1 MKEDTKDIYIIG
13 AGGFAREVVW
23 LIRRINEVKNT
34 WNIVGFI
41 DANPELL
48 GTELDGYKIVGNDDY
63 LNSKNGD
70 YCVCAVGSSTLRK
83 KIISNL
89 TNVRFATLIDPNVQ
103 MSSSTKIGDGS
114 IICAGSIITVD
125 GNIGNH
131 VIVNLDC
138 TIGHDANLDDF
149 VTLYPSVNVSGN
161 VHLGECVEMGTG
173 SKIIQGLNVSNNSIV
188 GAGAVVVRNIEEPG
202 TYVGVPAKRIK

>member
-13 AGGFAREVVW
+13 AGGFAREVAW

-41 DANPELL
+41 DANKELL
-48 GTELDGYKIVGNDDY
+48 GTEFDGYKVVGDDKY
-63 LNSKNGD
+63 LNSKTGA
-70 YCVCAVGSSTLRK
+70 YCVCAIGSSTLRK
-83 KIISNL
+83 KIVSNL

-103 MSSSTKIGDGS
+103 MSSSTKIGEGS

-138 TIGHDANLDDF
+138 TIGHDANLEDF

-173 SKIIQGLNVSNNSIV
+173 SKIIQGLDVSKNSIV